1 MVAVWPR
8 SRGLGR
14 LSLETLPRREAPFFG
29 ALQGEVAG
37 IADLIRIC
45 FFFLLLFVFCVYVVG
60 WWSVSG
66 TGGRVGMRLICGI
79 RTAGMSHKTKREGK
93 VDEKEYHHHH
103 LLGFIF

>member
-14 LSLETLPRREAPFFG
+14 VSLETLPRREAPFFG

-45 FFFLLLFVFCVYVVG
+45 FFFVVVCLLCLC
-60 WWSVSG
+60 
-66 TGGRVGMRLICGI
+66 
-79 RTAGMSHKTKREGK
+79 
-93 VDEKEYHHHH
+93 
-103 LLGFIF
+103 